1 MGHLPAISRRAQ
13 AYTGSDTAA
22 MAIRVAPREQRLS
35 VRSSNPQTVA
45 RAGAARAWR
54 PVVAFA
60 AVASAALILVTA
72 LADDV
77 PPPAPP
83 LVGAPEGEVPDVV
96 VQAPEPRFVAPTRRD
111 RIGRIWA
118 PVLINDQGPFRL
130 VLDTGASN
138 SAVTAEVAAA
148 LGLPLDDEKPVIL
161 RGVTGSREVPTIPID
176 SLVVGD
182 LELRSK
188 RLPIVVSALGG
199 AEGVLGTEGLQD
211 KRIFIDFRHDK
222 ITIFRSHS
230 ERAPPGFVTIPITVV
245 NGLLLVADI
254 RIGGLRAKAIIDT
267 GGQGTLANLPMKDAL
282 LRRIRPE
289 DVRADEITGATLD
302 VQRGDRLVMPPIQI
316 GDLTIRG
323 AHITVGDMYIF
334 QHWKMTREPAL
345 LIGMDVLG
353 LLDTL
358 IIDYKRR
365 ELQVLQRSG
374 YSG

>member
-1 MGHLPAISRRAQ
+1 LLAVTLFAGL
-13 AYTGSDTAA
+13 AA
-22 MAIRVAPREQRLS
+22 A
-35 VRSSNPQTVA
+35 
-45 RAGAARAWR
+45 
-54 PVVAFA
+54 
-60 AVASAALILVTA
+60 ASAEEVP
-72 LADDV
+72 

-83 LVGAPEGEVPDVV
+83 PDTGPVGQVPEVV
-96 VQAPEPRFVAPTRRD
+96 VEAPEPRYVAPTRRD

-130 VLDTGASN
+130 VLDTGAN
-138 SAVTAEVAAA
+138 HSAVTASVAAA
-148 LGLPLDDEKPVIL
+148 LGLPLTALNNVML

-188 RLPIVVSALGG
+188 RLPIVIDALGG

-222 ITIFRSHS
+222 ITIFRSHF
-230 ERAPPGFVTIPITVV
+230 ERAPPGFVTIPIKLVG
-245 NGLLLVADI
+245 GLLLVADI
-254 RIGGLRAKAIIDT
+254 RIGTLSAKAIIDT
-267 GGQGTLANLPMKDAL
+267 GGQGTVANLPMRDAL
-282 LRRIRPE
+282 IKRLRPE

-302 VQRGDRLVMPPIQI
+302 VQRGDRIIMPVISI

-334 QHWKMTREPAL
+334 QHWKMTREPAI

-358 IIDYKRR
+358 IIDYRRR
-365 ELQVLQRSG
+365 ELQVRSRN
-374 YSG
+374 SGI

>member
-1 MGHLPAISRRAQ
+1 MRDDVDPRAR
-13 AYTGSDTAA
+13 AAAAA
-22 MAIRVAPREQRLS
+22 MGSRCS
-35 VRSSNPQTVA
+35 
-45 RAGAARAWR
+45 RAL
-54 PVVAFA
+54 A
-60 AVASAALILVTA
+60 AVCATLCFASS

-77 PPPAPP
+77 PPPVPPSAGAAPDTP
-83 LVGAPEGEVPDVV
+83 LPDVV
-96 VQAPEPRFVAPTRRD
+96 VEAPEPRYVAPTRRD

-138 SAVTAEVAAA
+138 SAVIASVAAA
-148 LGLPLDDEKPVIL
+148 LGLPLDADNPVML
-161 RGVTGSREVPTIPID
+161 RGVTGARQVPTISID

-188 RLPIVVSALGG
+188 RLPIVIDALGG

-230 ERAPPGFVTIPITVV
+230 ERAPPGFVTIPINIV

-254 RIGGLRAKAIIDT
+254 RIGPLHAKAIIDT
-267 GGQGTLANLPMKDAL
+267 GGQGTLANLPMRDAL
-282 LRRIRPE
+282 ATRLRPE

-302 VQRGDRLVMPPIQI
+302 VQRGDRIVMPPIRI
-316 GDLTIRG
+316 GELTIRG

-334 QHWKMTREPAL
+334 QHWKMTHEPSL

-358 IIDYKRR
+358 IIDYKRH
-365 ELQVLQRSG
+365 ELQVLQRAPGS
-374 YSG
+374 

>member
-1 MGHLPAISRRAQ
+1 VNVREASDRSSRLARA
-13 AYTGSDTAA
+13 ACARRPLAALATAA
-22 MAIRVAPREQRLS
+22 CAALWVA
-35 VRSSNPQTVA
+35 
-45 RAGAARAWR
+45 
-54 PVVAFA
+54 A
-60 AVASAALILVTA
+60 AVAE
-72 LADDV
+72 DV
-77 PPPAPP
+77 PPPAVPP
-83 LVGAPEGEVPDVV
+83 PALPPAPPAVAAPDGQVPDVV
-96 VQAPEPRFVAPTRRD
+96 VEAPEPRYVAPTRRD

-138 SAVTAEVAAA
+138 SAVNASVAAA
-148 LGLPLDDEKPVIL
+148 LGLPLTDGKEVML
-161 RGVTGSREVPTIPID
+161 RGVTGSRSVPTIPVD
-176 SLVVGD
+176 SIVVGD

-188 RLPIVVSALGG
+188 RLPIVIDALGG

-230 ERAPPGFVTIPITVV
+230 ERAPPGFVTIPIKVI

-254 RIGGLRAKAIIDT
+254 RIGSLHAKAIIDT
-267 GGQGTLANLPMKDAL
+267 GGQGTLANMPMRDAL
-282 LRRIRPE
+282 ATRVRAE

-302 VQRGDRLVMPPIQI
+302 VQRGDRVLVPPIRI

-323 AHITVGDMYIF
+323 AHITVGDMFIF
-334 QHWKMTREPAL
+334 QHWKMTTEPSL

-358 IIDYKRR
+358 IIDYKRK
-365 ELQVLQRSG
+365 ELQVLQRG
-374 YSG
+374 APPPDWHQMGAR

>member
-1 MGHLPAISRRAQ
+1 VSVHDDVNRPA
-13 AYTGSDTAA
+13 TAA
-22 MAIRVAPREQRLS
+22 A
-35 VRSSNPQTVA
+35 
-45 RAGAARAWR
+45 AARASR
-54 PVVAFA
+54 RLRALTA
-60 AVASAALILVTA
+60 ACAALAVASS

-77 PPPAPP
+77 PPPPASTANSGQDAP
-83 LVGAPEGEVPDVV
+83 LPDVV
-96 VQAPEPRFVAPTRRD
+96 VEAPEPRYVAPTRRD

-138 SAVTAEVAAA
+138 SAVIAPVAAA
-148 LGLPLDDEKPVIL
+148 LGLPLNTDQVVML
-161 RGVTGSREVPTIPID
+161 RGVTGAREVPTISID

-188 RLPIVVSALGG
+188 RLPIVIDALGG

-222 ITIFRSHS
+222 ITIFRSHA
-230 ERAPPGFVTIPITVV
+230 ERAPPGFVTIPISIV

-254 RIGGLRAKAIIDT
+254 RIGPLRAKAIIDT
-267 GGQGTLANLPMKDAL
+267 GGQGTLANLPMRDAL
-282 LRRIRPE
+282 ATRLRPE

-302 VQRGDRLVMPPIQI
+302 VQRGDRIIMPPIKI

-358 IIDYKRR
+358 IIDYRR
-365 ELQVLQRSG
+365 HELQVLQRVPGS
-374 YSG
+374 

>member
-1 MGHLPAISRRAQ
+1 VPHPPQRTAIGARPL
-13 AYTGSDTAA
+13 D
-22 MAIRVAPREQRLS
+22 VAL
-35 VRSSNPQTVA
+35 A
-45 RAGAARAWR
+45 
-54 PVVAFA
+54 A
-60 AVASAALILVTA
+60 AVALLVAAA
-72 LADDV
+72 LADEV
-77 PPPAPP
+77 PPPVPPVPQSAAAPSGP
-83 LVGAPEGEVPDVV
+83 LPDVV
-96 VQAPEPRFVAPTRRD
+96 VEAPEPRYVAPTRRD

-148 LGLPLDDEKPVIL
+148 LGLPLDTDKPVIL

-182 LELRSK
+182 LELHSK

-211 KRIFIDFRHDK
+211 KRIYIDFRHDK

-230 ERAPPGFVTIPITVV
+230 QRAPPGFVTIPITVV
-245 NGLLLVADI
+245 NGLLLIADI
-254 RIGGLRAKAIIDT
+254 KIGTLRAKAIIDT
-267 GGQGTLANLPMKDAL
+267 GGQGTLANLPMRDAL
-282 LRRIRPE
+282 LNRMRPE
-289 DVRADEITGATLD
+289 DLRADEITGATLD
-302 VQRGDRLVMPPIQI
+302 VQRGDSLVMPPIRI
-316 GDLTIRG
+316 GELTIRG

-358 IIDYKRR
+358 IIDYRR
-365 ELQVLQRSG
+365 HELQVLQRSPA
-374 YSG
+374 SG

>member
-1 MGHLPAISRRAQ
+1 M
-13 AYTGSDTAA
+13 
-22 MAIRVAPREQRLS
+22 
-35 VRSSNPQTVA
+35 
-45 RAGAARAWR
+45 
-54 PVVAFA
+54 
-60 AVASAALILVTA
+60 
-72 LADDV
+72 
-77 PPPAPP
+77 
-83 LVGAPEGEVPDVV
+83 
-96 VQAPEPRFVAPTRRD
+96 
-111 RIGRIWA
+111 
-118 PVLINDQGPFRL
+118 LINDQGPFRL

-148 LGLPLDDEKPVIL
+148 LGLPLDDDQPVIL

-211 KRIFIDFRHDK
+211 KRIYIDFRHDK

-230 ERAPPGFVTIPITVV
+230 QRAPPGFVTIPINVV
-245 NGLLLVADI
+245 NGLLLIADI
-254 RIGGLRAKAIIDT
+254 KIGTLRAKAIIDT
-267 GGQGTLANLPMKDAL
+267 GGQGTLANLPMRDAL
-282 LRRIRPE
+282 ISRMRPE
-289 DVRADEITGATLD
+289 DMRADEITGATLD
-302 VQRGDRLVMPPIQI
+302 VQRGDRLVMPPIRI
-316 GDLTIRG
+316 GELTIRG

-358 IIDYKRR
+358 IIDYRR
-365 ELQVLQRSG
+365 HELQVLQRG
-374 YSG
+374 PAPG